1 MSKEYDYFT
10 LNNGL
15 KVILIPLLNN
25 VVNDLKCLKNNNFIN
40 NIGINLFFSVGSRN
54 ETKNTSGIVH
64 FLEHGQF
71 KIPYDNKNTIMRHLQ
86 KNGSVFNAE
95 TSIEFTHYYTISDKK
110 FLEDDIKI
118 MSKILFDLNLEEK
131 AVQMEKR
138 VILEEY
144 FMSKDN
150 VKKLLIQNIFS
161 LLVDKN
167 HPITKPVIGDLNN
180 IKKTTANDLINFK
193 KEFYHPNY
201 ATLVLSGNFNN
212 KEALNFIDKY
222 FNINVPKN
230 YRKLIYPQPIT
241 LKADG
246 MKIKVVYKHQLNQI
260 YLAIAFKTIH
270 FYDKNKYIY
279 DVLTQ
284 ILKTKLFTILR
295 DNNGISYNSTVSSS
309 YCSDFGLFGIFT
321 SIVSLYIYQGIYIII
336 QILNHMKKDLI
347 SSDEL
352 ISAKNYLNNSATL
365 ELASILNHN
374 SIYGMQ
380 ALYNVPL
387 DKLETPKEYL
397 KKINS
402 VSINDINNIS
412 KKLFNKNNLLF
423 SSVGNLKNDDKLKK
437 ILNLL

>member
-1 MSKEYDYFT
+1 
-10 LNNGL
+10 
-15 KVILIPLLNN
+15 
-25 VVNDLKCLKNNNFIN
+25 
-40 NIGINLFFSVGSRN
+40 
-54 ETKNTSGIVH
+54 
-64 FLEHGQF
+64 
-71 KIPYDNKNTIMRHLQ
+71 
-86 KNGSVFNAE
+86 
-95 TSIEFTHYYTISDKK
+95 
-110 FLEDDIKI
+110 
-118 MSKILFDLNLEEK
+118 
-131 AVQMEKR
+131 
-138 VILEEY
+138 
-144 FMSKDN
+144 
-150 VKKLLIQNIFS
+150 
-161 LLVDKN
+161 
-167 HPITKPVIGDLNN
+167 
-180 IKKTTANDLINFK
+180 
-193 KEFYHPNY
+193 
-201 ATLVLSGNFNN
+201 
-212 KEALNFIDKY
+212 
-222 FNINVPKN
+222 
-230 YRKLIYPQPIT
+230 
-241 LKADG
+241 